1 MKITLKTTSNKV
13 SPGGICGKS
22 GLNMKIEPK
31 RTQLL
36 NQDQWKQELLESIR
50 PENIELVGENDQVK
64 LYGVKF
70 FTYNDGRNVEQEIEN
85 LP

>member
-1 MKITLKTTSNKV
+1 
-13 SPGGICGKS
+13 
-22 GLNMKIEPK
+22 MKIEPK

-70 FTYNDGRNVEQEIEN
+70 FTYNYCRNVEQEIEN

>member
-1 MKITLKTTSNKV
+1 MRKQSEKFQNKDFCYQIYIE
-13 SPGGICGKS
+13 SK
-22 GLNMKIEPK
+22 GL
-31 RTQLL
+31 QLL
-36 NQDQWKQELLESIR
+36 DQDQWKQELLESIR

-70 FTYNDGRNVEQEIEN
+70 FTYNDGRNVEQKIEN

>member
-1 MKITLKTTSNKV
+1 
-13 SPGGICGKS
+13 
-22 GLNMKIEPK
+22 
-31 RTQLL
+31 LL
-36 NQDQWKQELLESIR
+36 DQDQWKQELLESIR